1 MSNFFLIKE
10 TDTQNIY
17 MNQLPDFFFILVAFG
32 VVALAA
38 RQIGEFFTRL
48 RLPLI
53 TGYLFTGLLVGPFV
67 LGFASQ
73 ESLEQLRFVDEIS
86 LAFIAFAAG
95 RELYLPELRG
105 RLRSIGLVTAGLVIT
120 TLIFVTVAVLLLA
133 EHIPFMQALSGNGRF
148 AVALLAGAILT
159 ARSPSSAIAIVTEL
173 RARGPFTQ
181 MALGVTVIMDFIVI
195 MLFALSSSIADAL
208 FADIPLNIN
217 FVFLLLIELVLVST
231 LGYALSWVLRWI
243 LARHFDASLKTAL
256 ILLAGYSTFLISH
269 WLRDYSHEHL
279 PFEMLAEPLLIC
291 MIASFLVNNYS
302 PLRAEYGRRLH
313 DIAPYIYIAFFTLT
327 GESLELG
334 VLADAWQIAL
344 ALFLVRV
351 IAVMIGSFTGGV
363 IARDPFKYN
372 RVKWMAFITQAGV
385 ALGLAKE
392 AAVEFPALGAQ
403 FSTLVIAVVVINE
416 MVGPLFFKWAINH
429 LNEARTRAKTP
440 EFDGVRDVIIFGVD
454 GQSLLLAQ
462 QLIRH
467 NWGVKVAC
475 LQPTLVETS
484 PGSSNLSLVTMS
496 DYTLE
501 SLHALDAAHAD
512 AAVLMLSD
520 EENYAICELLY
531 EQFGTE
537 TVVVRLNDRSN
548 FEKFHEL
555 GALIIE
561 PATVMVGLLE
571 QFVRSPSAA
580 SLLLGMDEGQDVVD
594 IELRNPAL
602 HGVALRELQL
612 PLDTLVLSVHRK
624 GDTIISHGY
633 TQLELGDRITIVG
646 KSGSLN
652 EVMLRLEG

>member
-1 MSNFFLIKE
+1 MDQI
-10 TDTQNIY
+10 
-17 MNQLPDFFFILVAFG
+17 PDLVIILVAFG
-32 VVALAA
+32 VIALAA

-67 LGFASQ
+67 LGFASE
-73 ESLEQLRFVDEIS
+73 ESLEQLRFIDEIS

-105 RLRSIGLVTAGLVIT
+105 RLRSIGLVTAGLVLT
-120 TLIFVTVAVLLLA
+120 TLVFVTGAMLLLA
-133 EHIPFMQALSGNGRF
+133 EYIPFMQDLGQNGRF

-195 MLFALSSSIADAL
+195 MLFALSSSVADAL
-208 FADIPLNIN
+208 FADVPLNIS
-217 FVFLLLIELVLVST
+217 FLFLLLIELVLVGT
-231 LGYALSWVLRWI
+231 LGFALSWVLRWI
-243 LARHFDASLKTAL
+243 LSRRFDASLKIAL
-256 ILLAGYSTFLISH
+256 ILLAGYSTFLLSH
-269 WLRDYSHEHL
+269 WLRDYSRTNL
-279 PFEMLAEPLLIC
+279 PFELLAEPLLIC

-302 PLRAEYGRRLH
+302 PYRAEYGRRLH

-363 IARDPFKYN
+363 IARDPMRYN

-403 FSTLVIAVVVINE
+403 FSTLIIAVVVFNE
-416 MVGPLFFKWAINH
+416 MIGPLFFKWAINH
-429 LNEARTRAKTP
+429 LKESRTRAKTP
-440 EFDGVRDVIIFGVD
+440 EFDGLRDVIIWGVE

-462 QLIRH
+462 QLKRH
-467 NWGVKVAC
+467 NWEVKVAC
-475 LQPTLVETS
+475 LQPSLVENF
-484 PGSSNLSLVTMS
+484 GEADQGELSLVAVN

-501 SLHALDAAHAD
+501 SLHALDAARAD

-531 EQFGTE
+531 EHFGTE

-548 FEKFHEL
+548 FEKFHAL
-555 GALIIE
+555 GARIID

-612 PLDTLVLSVHRK
+612 PLDTLVLSIHRK
-624 GDTIISHGY
+624 GNTIISHGY
-633 TQLELGDRITIVG
+633 TQLELGDRVTIVG
-646 KSGSLN
+646 KSSSLD
-652 EVMLRLEG
+652 EVMLRLDG

>member
-1 MSNFFLIKE
+1 
-10 TDTQNIY
+10 
-17 MNQLPDFFFILVAFG
+17 MNQLPDFFFIIIAFG
-32 VVALAA
+32 VVTLAA

-67 LGFASQ
+67 LGFAS
-73 ESLEQLRFVDEIS
+73 EASLEQLRFVDEVS

-105 RLRSIGLVTAGLVIT
+105 RLRSINLVSAGLILATMVILT
-120 TLIFVTVAVLLLA
+120 TAVYLLA
-133 EHIPFMQALSGNGRF
+133 DFIPFMQTMGGNGRF
-148 AVALLAGAILT
+148 AVALLAAAILT
-159 ARSPSSAIAIVTEL
+159 ASSPSSVIAIVNEL
-173 RARGPFTQ
+173 RARGPYTQ
-181 MALGVTVIMDFIVI
+181 MSLGVTVIMDFGVI
-195 MLFALSSSIADAL
+195 ILFALSSSVGDAL
-208 FADIPLNIN
+208 FSDVPVNIS
-217 FVFLLLIELVLVST
+217 FIFLLLIELALVVVLGFVVAWM
-231 LGYALSWVLRWI
+231 LRWVLK
-243 LARHFDASLKTAL
+243 RHIDGSLKTFFLLL
-256 ILLAGYSTFLISH
+256 IGYGVFLFSTWF
-269 WLRDYSHEHL
+269 RDFTHANL
-279 PFEMLAEPLLIC
+279 PFELLIEPLLVC

-302 PLRAEYGRRLH
+302 SLRAELSQRLH
-313 DIAPYIYIAFFTLT
+313 DVAPYVYIAFFTLT
-327 GESLELG
+327 GESLELDVLAQAWKIALAIFVIRIIARMVGSFAGG
-334 VLADAWQIAL
+334 VLA
-344 ALFLVRV
+344 
-351 IAVMIGSFTGGV
+351 G
-363 IARDPFKYN
+363 DPMRN
-372 RVKWMAFITQAGV
+372 NQVKWMAFITNAGV

-392 AAVEFPALGAQ
+392 VAVEFPFLGSNFA
-403 FSTLVIAVVVINE
+403 TLIISVVVLNQV
-416 MVGPLFFKWAINH
+416 VGPLFFKWAINF
-429 LNEARTRAKTP
+429 LGEARPKAQTA

-462 QLIRH
+462 QLMRR
-467 NWGVKVAC
+467 NWDVKVAC
-475 LQPTLVETS
+475 LQPTLVEPNASAS
-484 PGSSNLSLVTMS
+484 PSDLSLVAMP

-501 SLHALDAAHAD
+501 SLHTLDAGRAD

-537 TVVVRLNDRSN
+537 TVVVRLNDRAN
-548 FEKFHEL
+548 FEKFHAL

-571 QFVRSPSAA
+571 QFVRSPSAT

-602 HGVALRELQL
+602 HGIALRELQL

-646 KSGSLN
+646 KSSSLD

>member
-1 MSNFFLIKE
+1 MA
-10 TDTQNIY
+10 
-17 MNQLPDFFFILVAFG
+17 QLPDFFYILVAFG
-32 VVALAA
+32 VIALAA

-67 LGFASQ
+67 LGFASE
-73 ESLEQLRFVDEIS
+73 ESLEQLRFIDEIS

-105 RLRSIGLVTAGLVIT
+105 RLSSIGWVTAGLVLT
-120 TLIFVTVAVLLLA
+120 TLVFVTVAMLLLA
-133 EHIPFMQALSGNGRF
+133 DYIPFMRVMEGNGRF
-148 AVALLAGAILT
+148 AVALLAGSILT

-195 MLFALSSSIADAL
+195 MLFALSTSIADAL
-208 FADIPLNIN
+208 FAEVPLNIN
-217 FVFLLLIELVLVST
+217 FIFLLLIELALVCT
-231 LGYALSWVLRWI
+231 LGFALYWVLRWV
-243 LARHFDASLKTAL
+243 LSRRFDASLKIGL

-269 WLRDYSHEHL
+269 WLRDYSHDNL
-279 PFEMLAEPLLIC
+279 PFELLAEPLLIC

-302 PLRAEYGRRLH
+302 SLRAEYGRRLN

-351 IAVMIGSFTGGV
+351 VAVMLGSFTGGV
-363 IARDPFKYN
+363 LAGDPMRYN

-392 AAVEFPALGAQ
+392 AAVEFPTLGSQ
-403 FSTLVIAVVVINE
+403 FSTLIIAVVVLNE
-416 MVGPLFFKWAINH
+416 MIGPLFFKWAINH
-429 LNEARTRAKTP
+429 LKEAHTRAKTP
-440 EFDGVRDVIIFGVD
+440 EFDGVRDVIIFGVE
-454 GQSLLLAQ
+454 GPSLLLAR
-462 QLIRH
+462 QLTRH
-467 NWGVKVAC
+467 NWDVKVAC
-475 LQPTLVETS
+475 LEPNLVENAN
-484 PGSSNLSLVTMS
+484 GSDLSDLSLIAIE
-496 DYTLE
+496 DYSLK
-501 SLHALDAAHAD
+501 SLHALDAERAD

-537 TVVVRLNDRSN
+537 TVVVRLNDRIN
-548 FEKFHEL
+548 FHKFHAL
-555 GALIIE
+555 GALVID

-580 SLLLGMDEGQDVVD
+580 SLLLGMEEGQDVVD

-602 HGVALRELQL
+602 HGIALRDLQL
-612 PLDTLVLSVHRK
+612 PLDTLVLSVHRN
-624 GDTIISHGY
+624 GNTIISHGY
-633 TQLELGDRITIVG
+633 TQLEMGDRVTIVG
-646 KSGSLN
+646 KNSSLE
-652 EVMLRLEG
+652 EVMRRMDG

>member
-1 MSNFFLIKE
+1 
-10 TDTQNIY
+10 
-17 MNQLPDFFFILVAFG
+17 MNQLPDFFYILVAFG
-32 VVALAA
+32 VIALAA
-38 RQIGEFFTRL
+38 RQIGQFFTRL

-67 LGFASQ
+67 LGFASE
-73 ESLEQLRFVDEIS
+73 ESLEQLRFIDEIS

-105 RLRSIGLVTAGLVIT
+105 RFRSIGLVTAGLVIT
-120 TLIFVTVAVLLLA
+120 TLVFITGAMLLLA
-133 EHIPFMQALSGNGRF
+133 DNISFMQSLGNSHRF
-148 AVALLAGAILT
+148 AVAILAGAILT

-208 FADIPLNIN
+208 FADVPVSIG
-217 FVFLLLIELVLVST
+217 FLLLLLLELALVGL
-231 LGYALSWVLRWI
+231 LGYTLSWVLRWI
-243 LARHFDASLKTAL
+243 LSRRFDGSLKIAL
-256 ILLAGYSTFLISH
+256 ILLAGYATFLFSH
-269 WLRDYSHEHL
+269 WFRDFSHESL
-279 PFEMLAEPLLIC
+279 PFEILVEPLLVC
-291 MIASFLVNNYS
+291 MIASFLVNNFS
-302 PLRAEYGRRLH
+302 PLRAEFGRRLN

-344 ALFLVRV
+344 ALFLVRMV
-351 IAVMIGSFTGGV
+351 AVMIGSFTGGV
-363 IARDPFKYN
+363 LARDPFRYN

-392 AAVEFPALGAQ
+392 AAVEFPSLGAQ
-403 FSTLVIAVVVINE
+403 FSTLIIAVVVLNE
-416 MVGPLFFKWAINH
+416 MIGPLFFKWAINH
-429 LNEARTRAKTP
+429 LKEAHTRAKTP
-440 EFDGVRDVIIFGVD
+440 EFDGVRDVIIFGME
-454 GQSLLLAQ
+454 GQSILLAQ
-462 QLIRH
+462 QLTRH
-467 NWGVKVAC
+467 NWDVKVAC
-475 LQPTLVETS
+475 LEPGLVENGN
-484 PGSSNLSLVTMS
+484 GSDSTDLGLVTLNDFS
-496 DYTLE
+496 LE
-501 SLHALDAAHAD
+501 SLQTLDAERVD

-520 EENYAICELLY
+520 DENYAICELLY

-537 TVVVRLNDRSN
+537 TIVVRLNDRRN
-548 FEKFHEL
+548 FAKFHRL

-580 SLLLGMDEGQDVVD
+580 SLLLGMEEGQDVID

-602 HGVALRELQL
+602 HGIALRELQL
-612 PLDTLVLSVHRK
+612 PLDTLVLSVHRN
-624 GDTIISHGY
+624 GNTIISHGY
-633 TQLELGDRITIVG
+633 TQLELGDKVTIVG
-646 KSGSLN
+646 KNNSLD

>member
-1 MSNFFLIKE
+1 M
-10 TDTQNIY
+10 D
-17 MNQLPDFFFILVAFG
+17 QLSDFFFILVAFG
-32 VVALAA
+32 VIALAA

-67 LGFASQ
+67 LGFASE
-73 ESLEQLRFVDEIS
+73 ESLARLRFIDEIS

-105 RLRSIGLVTAGLVIT
+105 RLRSIGLVTAGLVLT
-120 TLIFVTVAVLLLA
+120 TLTFITVAMLLLA
-133 EHIPFMQALSGNGRF
+133 EQIPFMQAMGSHGRF
-148 AVALLAGAILT
+148 AIALLAGSILT

-195 MLFALSSSIADAL
+195 VLFALSSSVADAL
-208 FADIPLNIN
+208 FADVPLNVS
-217 FVFLLLIELVLVST
+217 FVFLLLIELVLVGA
-231 LGYALSWVLRWI
+231 LGYVLSWALRWI
-243 LARHFDASLKTAL
+243 LARHFDGSLKTAL

-269 WLRDYSHEHL
+269 WLREYSHEHL
-279 PFEMLAEPLLIC
+279 PFELLAEPLLIC

-334 VLADAWQIAL
+334 VLAEAWQIAL

-351 IAVMIGSFTGGV
+351 VAVMIGSFTGGTL
-363 IARDPFKYN
+363 ARDPMRYN

-392 AAVEFPALGAQ
+392 AAVEFPELGAQ
-403 FSTLVIAVVVINE
+403 FSTLIIAVVVLNE

-440 EFDGVRDVIIFGVD
+440 EFDGLRDAIIFGVE

-462 QLIRH
+462 QLRRH
-467 NWGVKVAC
+467 NWEVKVAC
-475 LQPTLVETS
+475 LQPSLVESSAGSTTS
-484 PGSSNLSLVTMS
+484 DVGLVALP

-501 SLHALDAAHAD
+501 SLHALDADRAD

-537 TVVVRLNDRSN
+537 TVVVRLNDRAN
-548 FEKFHEL
+548 FDKFHAL
-555 GALIIE
+555 GALIID

-602 HGVALRELQL
+602 HGIALRELQL

-624 GDTIISHGY
+624 GNTIISHGY
-633 TQLELGDRITIVG
+633 TQLELGDRVTIVG
-646 KSGSLN
+646 KRGSLE
-652 EVMLRLEG
+652 EVMLRLDG

>member
-1 MSNFFLIKE
+1 M
-10 TDTQNIY
+10 D
-17 MNQLPDFFFILVAFG
+17 QLSDFFFILVAFG
-32 VVALAA
+32 VIALAA

-67 LGFASQ
+67 LGFASE
-73 ESLEQLRFVDEIS
+73 ESLARLRFIDEIS

-105 RLRSIGLVTAGLVIT
+105 RLRSIGLVTAGLVLT
-120 TLIFVTVAVLLLA
+120 TLTFITVAMLLLA
-133 EHIPFMQALSGNGRF
+133 EQIPFMQAMGSNGRF
-148 AVALLAGAILT
+148 AIALLAGSILT

-195 MLFALSSSIADAL
+195 VLFALSSSVADAL
-208 FADIPLNIN
+208 FADVPLNVS
-217 FVFLLLIELVLVST
+217 FVFLLLIELVLVGA
-231 LGYALSWVLRWI
+231 LGYVLSWALRWI
-243 LARHFDASLKTAL
+243 LARHFDGSLKTAL

-269 WLRDYSHEHL
+269 WLREYSHEHL
-279 PFEMLAEPLLIC
+279 PFELLAEPLLIC

-334 VLADAWQIAL
+334 VLAEAWQIAL

-351 IAVMIGSFTGGV
+351 VAVMIGSFTGGTL
-363 IARDPFKYN
+363 ARDPMRYN

-403 FSTLVIAVVVINE
+403 FSTLIIAVVVLNE

-440 EFDGVRDVIIFGVD
+440 EFDGLRDAIIFGVE

-462 QLIRH
+462 QLRRH
-467 NWGVKVAC
+467 NWEVKVAC
-475 LQPTLVETS
+475 LQPSLVESSAGSTTS
-484 PGSSNLSLVTMS
+484 DVGLVALP

-501 SLHALDAAHAD
+501 SLHALDADRAD

-537 TVVVRLNDRSN
+537 TVVVRLNDRAN
-548 FEKFHEL
+548 FDKFHAL
-555 GALIIE
+555 GALIID

-602 HGVALRELQL
+602 HGIALRELQL

-624 GDTIISHGY
+624 GNTIISHGY
-633 TQLELGDRITIVG
+633 TQLELGDRVTIVG
-646 KSGSLN
+646 KRGSLE
-652 EVMLRLEG
+652 EVMLRLDG